1 MRGRRRWISWKF
13 HDGQQVFSMIKIRS
27 VAEGVFLRMAT
38 GSFGALVVVVLVL
51 TIFRLRK
58 SNGKGG
64 NRG

>member
-1 MRGRRRWISWKF
+1 
-13 HDGQQVFSMIKIRS
+13 MIKMRR

-38 GSFGALVVVVLVL
+38 VSFGVLIVVLLVL

-58 SNGKGG
+58 NNGKGG

>member
-1 MRGRRRWISWKF
+1 MNISWKF
-13 HDGQQVFSMIKIRS
+13 HDGQQVFPMIKMRR

-38 GSFGALVVVVLVL
+38 VSFGVLVVVLLVL

>member
-1 MRGRRRWISWKF
+1 
-13 HDGQQVFSMIKIRS
+13 MIKMS
-27 VAEGVFLRMAT
+27 VAERVFMRMAT
-38 GSFGALVVVVLVL
+38 VSFAVFVVVLLVL

>member
-1 MRGRRRWISWKF
+1 MDISWKF
-13 HDGQQVFSMIKIRS
+13 HDGQQVFSMIKMRS
-27 VAEGVFLRMAT
+27 VVESVFLRTAT
-38 GSFGALVVVVLVL
+38 ASFGVLVVVLLVI

>member
-1 MRGRRRWISWKF
+1 MDISRKF
-13 HDGQQVFSMIKIRS
+13 HDGQQVFPMIKMRS

-38 GSFGALVVVVLVL
+38 VSFGVLVVVLLVF

-58 SNGKGG
+58 SNGKVG